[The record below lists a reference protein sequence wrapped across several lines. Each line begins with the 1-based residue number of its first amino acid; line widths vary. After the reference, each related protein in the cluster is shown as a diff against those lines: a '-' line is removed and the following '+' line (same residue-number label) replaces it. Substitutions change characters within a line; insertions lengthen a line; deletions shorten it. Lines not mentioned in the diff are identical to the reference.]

1 MAQLSLAIAI
11 CQQEPM
17 WLAAIVTFVACCC
30 LQALFSSSQVPV
42 AHGVSEPP
50 FPALVSLTRRKPRD
64 VTTPRRMAQHLAVVL
79 DAPELVLKI
88 AEFVRCPFSLSAL
101 LHMVPATALSAPFQT
116 YLALQ
121 ATTPPTHLWPHVH
134 AHVLLPG
141 SQARLL
147 QLTPIARASST
158 ADVAKLPATTPIMVD
173 AYTTMT
179 TAASWSGHRLVACAL
194 TLSSADTEADML
206 RVASWLETAPQLR
219 SLSLRISS
227 VNFARDGCRA
237 LVDAI
242 GASRSLEELAL
253 HNDGGDAR
261 YTAAFVSALQSLLAT
276 AQLVRVRLT
285 SLGLPQRATET
296 ALSTALRKC
305 PSLRA
310 LELHS
315 MLGFATTFW
324 EEPLP
329 RTLRHLVLHSSSLLR
344 HAGYTDQLIAALAHA
359 QLTHLTLDRKHPM
372 SPEHDTKMAQ
382 VLRVLPTLPRLS
394 HVSLTFLSLGPESAA
409 ALTAVLPQ
417 VRALEALQLKSIAW
431 GGGRS
436 TLERL
441 LVDVAPRCRRLH
453 RVALR
458 NVTVTCPAMWQ
469 GCASLRFMCL
479 RGSDGPGPDSGIRVC
494 CANGEKG
501 SCIFADDDLLPWDG
515 ALDDNTL

>member
-1 MAQLSLAIAI
+1 
-11 CQQEPM
+11 M
-17 WLAAIVTFVACCC
+17 WLAAVVTFVACCC
-30 LQALFSSSQVPV
+30 LQALFSSSQRVRPVPV
-42 AHGVSEPP
+42 AHGVSGPIS
-50 FPALVSLTRRKPRD
+50 PALVTHRKLRV

-79 DAPELVLKI
+79 EAPELVLKI

-101 LHMVPATALSAPFQT
+101 LHMVPSTTLSAPFQT

-134 AHVLLPG
+134 AHVLLAAPG
-141 SQARLL
+141 LQARLL
-147 QLTPIARASST
+147 QLTSIARASSA
-158 ADVAKLPATTPIMVD
+158 ADVAKLPATTPIMAD
-173 AYTTMT
+173 AYTTIT

-194 TLSSADTEADML
+194 ALTSADSEVDML
-206 RVASWLETAPQLR
+206 RVATWLETAPQLR

-237 LVDAI
+237 FVDALC
-242 GASRSLEELAL
+242 GSRSLEELAL

-261 YTAAFVSALQSLLAT
+261 YTAAFVTALQSLLAT
-276 AQLVRVRLT
+276 PQLVRVRLT
-285 SLGLPQRATET
+285 SLGFPQRATET

-305 PSLRA
+305 VSLRA

-344 HAGYTDQLIAALAHA
+344 HAAYTDQLIAALAHA
-359 QLTHLTLDRKHPM
+359 QLTHFTLDRKHPM

-382 VLRVLPTLPRLS
+382 VLRVLPTLPHLS
-394 HVSLTFLSLGPESAA
+394 HVSLTFLSLGPDSAA
-409 ALTAVLPQ
+409 ALTTVLPQ
-417 VRALEALQLKSIAW
+417 IRELEALQLKSIAW

-458 NVTVTCPAMWQ
+458 NVSVTCPAMWQ
-469 GCASLRFMCL
+469 RWASLRYLCL
-479 RGSDGPGPDSGIRVC
+479 RGSDGPGPDGSIRVC
-494 CANGEKG
+494 CAKGEKG
-501 SCIFADDDLLPWDG
+501 RCIFADDDLQPWDG
-515 ALDDNTL
+515 SVDDTL